1 MKQQLVKDEN
11 KVQALRLT
19 FQTLQ
24 EQMKTTQSMTTGSSN
39 EINELIT
46 EKENLQREKEA
57 LDKQKTLL
65 DSEFEKVKEKID
77 SETNAK
83 NELEELLKGLKIALS
98 QTEEK
103 IQRDE
108 EKKRKQQQELER
120 LKNEKEI

>member
-1 MKQQLVKDEN
+1 MG

-120 LKNEKEI
+120 LK